1 MSNFYN
7 NTPEE
12 VQKVWVIQM
21 MGSRIGGDLYKEVQ
35 DIISRN
41 PKYFPYETAYNK
53 IPKEVHEAYFDEE
66 YQSTID
72 TFESFFGDEEKIKGQ
87 FSDGL
92 LSSLRQTSKPTEV
105 KSLKEILEDLI
116 AQDAKN
122 KKIREDKTKR
132 KKEIW
137 DKHYKKYGL
146 EYKD

>member
-1 MSNFYN
+1 MDDFNFDIA
-7 NTPEE
+7 PEE

-21 MGSRIGGDLYKEVQ
+21 MGSPIGSDLYKEVQ

-53 IPKEVHEAYFDEE
+53 VPQEVHEAYFDEMRK
-66 YQSTID
+66 STID
-72 TFESFFGDEEKIKGQ
+72 TFESFFGDKEEIK
-87 FSDGL
+87 
-92 LSSLRQTSKPTEV
+92 QTPKPTEV
-105 KSLKEILEDLI
+105 KTLKEILEDLI

-122 KKIREDKTKR
+122 RKIREDETKR

-146 EYKD
+146 EFRD